1 MPLTQLAPP
10 YPIFTDKNGDP
21 LDAGYLY
28 FGTVNLNPET
38 NPIQVY
44 YDSAFT
50 QPAAQPLRTSNG
62 YVMRNGSPAL
72 IYANSSFSITVRNK
86 NNELVIYS
94 PVGYGL
100 DPAAPTGT
108 VIYDDFTGDGSTVVF
123 TLSVSPSTK
132 NATSVYIDGIY
143 QSKDNYNLTGA
154 MLTFTTAP
162 PLLSDIEVVIQDS
175 SLIVGGSSSQQI
187 TYNQGGT
194 GAVTRTVQARLRD
207 YVSVKDFGAVGD
219 GVTNDTAA
227 IQAAIDATL
236 QSNHKTLFIPAGTY
250 NFTTLRLYLDD
261 VAIRPDSGKIRLLGD
276 GALTRQTSF
285 VGDDVIYGSILNCTS
300 TGGTH
305 GIVVNDRGA
314 ADPSQGVELEQL
326 SVVYGGTGYAV
337 YVDYCPSFY
346 MDNVAIRNTAAASSA
361 LYIKDVWGT
370 SIRNSNFTAD
380 NGVTSTAN
388 GVDFSMSLFAGQVR
402 FETCII
408 DNYYN
413 NVVLGGGATYANF
426 VFEQCSIQKFI
437 NTGISINQAVWN
449 FVVRDCYM
457 ESNGLSVSAIV
468 SSSGTSETN
477 FTIDGLFILGGT
489 DTTAW
494 FSGPAID
501 LDNVGNYKISRVR
514 YYRPWTSLVNI
525 GPSVGQ
531 GTIDTISVQHD
542 NVAALPVGPL
552 YMFTADSAHQFNI
565 SGYDQV
571 SVTTKIAL
579 MDYSANAN
587 GAPTNSYSAALNKPV
602 FAALSASTYS
612 INNATI
618 RPMVVVVNATGGA
631 ASAVNLPNLTV
642 VNRGDTRYIFNEA
655 ASTRSVLIRTHTG
668 TTIHTIAVG
677 EAAMCIA
684 DPDNSKWI
692 VATISAS
699 FSYGP

>member
-1 MPLTQLAPP
+1 MAKKP
-10 YPIFTDKNGDP
+10 
-21 LDAGYLY
+21 
-28 FGTVNLNPET
+28 
-38 NPIQVY
+38 
-44 YDSAFT
+44 
-50 QPAAQPLRTSNG
+50 
-62 YVMRNGSPAL
+62 
-72 IYANSSFSITVRNK
+72 SITTLTSGFNSTTTLNNNFTALRNAFD
-86 NNELVIYS
+86 NTLS
-94 PVGYGL
+94 L
-100 DPAAPTGT
+100 
-108 VIYDDFTGDGSTVVF
+108 DGSTPNAMNADFDMNGNNILNVNSLETEGLSIGGVQVGSSELTPTTALFSTEHTGNGSTTTFSMTYNPGVESNTYVF
-123 TLSVSPSTK
+123 VDGVYQNKSTYSISGT
-132 NATSVYIDGIY
+132 NVIFSE
-143 QSKDNYNLTGA
+143 
-154 MLTFTTAP
+154 AP
-162 PLLSDIEVVIQDS
+162 PLNSKIELNVFRALTLSETTQAS
-175 SLIVGGSSSQQI
+175 NVGY
-187 TYNQGGT
+187 TAT
-194 GAVTRTVQARLRD
+194 GASALRTVQTKLD
-207 YVSVKDFGAVGD
+207 EFVSVKDFGAVGD